1 MGVRT
6 TKERLAEVKAK
17 RQRTKKRMEQYDE
30 EIKQLEKK
38 DAEETRKHRTHL
50 LIVCGAELAALFGE
64 PLEKNKIHAVVNFLR
79 EQIAVGNFAL
89 ENTEKATDNEL
100 ETEIEKTRDSNEE
113 LFGGIFDF

>member
-64 PLEKNKIHAVVNFLR
+64 PLKKKRNPCCR
-79 EQIAVGNFAL
+79 EFFAGA
-89 ENTEKATDNEL
+89 NCC
-100 ETEIEKTRDSNEE
+100 R
-113 LFGGIFDF
+113 

>member
-38 DAEETRKHRTHL
+38 DAEETRKHRTYL

-64 PLEKNKIHAVVNFLR
+64 PLEKNEIHAVVNFLR

-89 ENTEKATDNEL
+89 EKTEKATDNEL